1 MGRDGCHGHVMENK
15 NMNLTDYKVKRIISS
30 HGDLQLGEP
39 ADVIDECGF
48 YRIASTTIIDK
59 FKINGIEKK
68 DDRLTVRT
76 KDKDVVLIVCEKEK
90 RIYR

>member
-1 MGRDGCHGHVMENK
+1 
-15 NMNLTDYKVKRIISS
+15 MNLTDYKVKRIISP

-39 ADVIDECGF
+39 ADVIDEGGF

-59 FKINGIEKK
+59 FKINEIEKR

-76 KDKDVVLIVCEKEK
+76 KDKDVVLVVCEKE
-90 RIYR
+90 